1 MAQSPTKPVSFGY
14 LLNDVTRHMRRQFD
28 RRATRFDLTRA
39 QWRALKTVAH
49 HEGMSQTMLAEL
61 IEMEPIPVG
70 RLIDRLQQ
78 AGFVERRADPDDRRC
93 WRLHSTEKARAVV
106 DDMEVVA
113 AELRLEAQ
121 RGISRSD
128 MDTFIK
134 VLNHIKNNLT
144 ALDGA
149 DRKASQS

>member
-1 MAQSPTKPVSFGY
+1 
-14 LLNDVTRHMRRQFD
+14 
-28 RRATRFDLTRA
+28 
-39 QWRALKTVAH
+39 
-49 HEGMSQTMLAEL
+49 MSQTMLAEL